1 MTDLA
6 AFNKQINRF
15 LQESEIDFITFQKK
29 VSFEIFAGVIKK
41 TPVRTGWAQNSWNIS
56 VGSVDLTVTPEPEG
70 GAANLAPLFTTLAK
84 VQDIRVDRV
93 GQIIY
98 ISNNLSYILPL
109 EEGSSDRA
117 PNGMVKVT
125 ISEVQSQVNSLL
137 RR

>member
-6 AFNKQINRF
+6 TFNKQINRF

-56 VGSVDLTVTPEPEG
+56 VGSVDTSVPAEPEG
-70 GAANLAPLFTTLAK
+70 NASPAAFGALAK
-84 VQDIRVDRV
+84 MQGVRLSKV
-93 GQIIY
+93 GQIVY